1 VSRLPGPVWRLLAVL
16 VGALLPSLLPT
27 GWPARPDVV
36 LLVVVAAGLV
46 GGPATGALTGLAAG
60 WVVDLV
66 PPGAE
71 PLGASALVYLAAGAI
86 GGGLRRYAT
95 WSPVLPLVAVLAA
108 ACAVQGVRV
117 LASAAGAGTATVPAA
132 LWAVGLTL
140 AVGLVLLPLLVVVER
155 ALLRRGWA

>member
-1 VSRLPGPVWRLLAVL
+1 MTRLPGPAWRLLAVL
-16 VGALLPSLLPT
+16 VAALLPSILPAD
-27 GWPARPDVV
+27 WPARPDVV

-46 GGPATGALTGLAAG
+46 GGPVSGALTGLAAG

-86 GGGLRRYAT
+86 GGGLRRYAA
-95 WSPVLPLVAVLAA
+95 WSPVLPLLAVLAA
-108 ACAVQGVRV
+108 ATAVQGVRV
-117 LASAAGAGTATVPAA
+117 LASAAGAGTGTVPAA
-132 LWAVGLTL
+132 LWSVGLTL
-140 AVGLVLLPLLVVVER
+140 GAALVLLPLLVVVER